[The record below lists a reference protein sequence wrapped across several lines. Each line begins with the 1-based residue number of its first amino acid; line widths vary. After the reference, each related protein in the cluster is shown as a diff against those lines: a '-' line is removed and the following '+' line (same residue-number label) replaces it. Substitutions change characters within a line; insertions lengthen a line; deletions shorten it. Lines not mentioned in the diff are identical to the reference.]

1 MSCNSRFY
9 SKFSSYFHEICQA
22 EDKWDTQVHIHTTE
36 EFLLF
41 VHPGSCTVINNGVSV
56 TVDTPAFIWN
66 RAGSFHFISDVTDPD
81 KGFIFSFQPQI
92 FGDVPKKLRQTDF
105 LKDSSLFVLP
115 LDDKQTDRLQ
125 ALFNAGTSS
134 PFSQRPLL
142 LSCIFD
148 QINHALASGLKPIRI
163 SSTHGYIFEIVALLQ
178 ESMSER
184 IPIKELADR
193 FHVGQTKLKADFK
206 KVTGVPLH
214 TFQLQQILH
223 SARAQ
228 MAATNKPLA
237 QIAYDYGF
245 ADETHLIRAFRKQ
258 YGETPGVFRRRYK
271 NKSRS
276 SR

>member
-9 SKFSSYFHEICQA
+9 AKFSAYFHELGLPD
-22 EDKWDTQVHIHTTE
+22 DKWDTQVHIHTTE

-41 VHPGSCTVINNGVSV
+41 IRPGTCTVINNGVSV

-66 RAGSFHFISDVTDPD
+66 RAGSFHFVSEVTDPNQ
-81 KGFIFSFQPQI
+81 GFVFSFQPQI
-92 FGDVPKKLRQTDF
+92 LDEVPKRVRQIDF
-105 LKDSSLFVLP
+105 LKNSSLFVLP
-115 LDDKQTDRLQ
+115 LDGKQTDRMQ

-142 LSCIFD
+142 LGCIVD
-148 QINHALASGLKPIRI
+148 QINHALDSGLKPIRT
-163 SSTHGYIFEIVALLQ
+163 SNTHGYIFEIVALLQ
-178 ESMSER
+178 ASMSER
-184 IPIKELADR
+184 IPIKELANR

-206 KVTGVPLH
+206 KVTGTPLH

-228 MAATNKPLA
+228 MASTNKPLA

-271 NKSRS
+271 NKSS
-276 SR
+276 SSH